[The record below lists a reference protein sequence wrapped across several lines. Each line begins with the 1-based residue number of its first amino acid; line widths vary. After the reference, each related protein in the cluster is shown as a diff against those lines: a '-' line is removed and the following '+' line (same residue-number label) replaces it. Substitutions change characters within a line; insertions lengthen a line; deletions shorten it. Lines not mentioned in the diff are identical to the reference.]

1 MGFIRNIKNSLAEYI
16 SKFLAGDDVSEYSG
30 IGVMSVDREV
40 AMKYSAVFSC
50 VRVLSET
57 FATCPAQLYR
67 KNKDGTR
74 EISTDLQIY
83 DILHNQPNDEMA
95 PFGFKESQMV
105 SLNTGGNSVCLKLVN
120 KYNDIV
126 GLYPLEW
133 QKLRMERK
141 NGQLL
146 YYYRDD
152 STQNIEKTYSRSE
165 VFHVPGIS
173 FDGVIGLS
181 PIEYMASA
189 ITLGLSYEK
198 FGVKFYQNGANASGV
213 FSFPG
218 ALGDVAYER
227 LKKDLAKNYTG
238 LANTG
243 KPILLESGGTFNQL
257 TIKPVDAQL
266 LESKKF
272 QLEDVAR
279 CYRVPLHLIQ
289 NLDKATNNNIEHQSL
304 EFIMY
309 TMLPWFKRYEEN
321 ANAQLLKPKERKAGY
336 YIEFKM
342 DSLLRGDMATRS
354 AAYAAGRQWGWLSV
368 NDIRRLENMPPVDN
382 GDIYLQ
388 PSNMIEAGQQLDQAG
403 AMTAKITEM
412 IGKGGR
418 A

>member
-1 MGFIRNIKNSLAEYI
+1 LGLLRKFKNSLADYI

-30 IGVMSVDREV
+30 IGAINVDREV

-57 FATCPAQLYR
+57 FATCPAILYR

-74 EISTDLQIY
+74 GVSTDLQVY
-83 DILHNQPNDEMA
+83 DILHNQPNDMMA
-95 PFGFKESQMV
+95 PFGFKETQLI

-120 KYNDIV
+120 KYNDLV
-126 GLYPLEW
+126 GLWPLEW
-133 QKLRMERK
+133 TKLQIKSE
-141 NGQLL
+141 NGQIS
-146 YYYRDD
+146 YKYQDGA
-152 STQNIEKTYSRSE
+152 NEKTYSRSE
-165 VFHVPGIS
+165 IFHIPGLS
-173 FDGVIGLS
+173 FDGLIGVS

-198 FGVKFYQNGANASGV
+198 FGVRFYQNGANASGV
-213 FSFPG
+213 FSFPDV
-218 ALGDVAYER
+218 LGDVAYER
-227 LKKDLAKNYTG
+227 LKKDLTKNYTG

-243 KPILLESGGTFNQL
+243 KPILLESGGSFNQL

-272 QLEDVAR
+272 QIEDVAR

-321 ANAQLLKPKERKAGY
+321 ANAQLLTPKERKAGY

-342 DSLLRGDMATRS
+342 DGLLRGDMASRS

-368 NDIRRLENMPPVDN
+368 NDIRRLENMPPVEN

-388 PSNMIEAGQQLDQAG
+388 PSNMIEAGKLPQQNGSQAL
-403 AMTAKITEM
+403 AAEIHEL
-412 IGKGGR
+412 IGER
-418 A
+418 R

>member
-1 MGFIRNIKNSLAEYI
+1 LGFIRNIKNSLAEYI